1 MWVWVRVGVGV
12 GVRGGVVVLMV
23 FERVVTT
30 FIFVSVSGVGFLYR
44 RGVGVDLFSK
54 SGS

>member
-1 MWVWVRVGVGV
+1 MGVWS
-12 GVRGGVVVLMV
+12 GGLGLGLGVLMV